1 MSDTLLEN
9 FGACT
14 DEVHDDLATAL
25 GAIRDMGMRSA
36 ELLAFGGKAV
46 VDMDDQELDHAR
58 GLLEEHGM
66 RATAIA
72 SLFLKTVQLGQVE
85 RGRVAHDP
93 AFKKDLEVLDAEIRA
108 ARALGAPIVRTYG
121 FRRDDMVGLGNP
133 SPRLPRG
140 GPLPDEVLEKI
151 AEGLRIAA
159 QRAADAGLILGL
171 ENVRSCW
178 ANSGHNTGKILRATD
193 HPALQAIWDPGNDF
207 VSGGQPYPE
216 GYEAVRGRICHV
228 HVKDARVVDHATGLI
243 AWEAVGR
250 GEVDYVEQFAALRRD
265 GYRGP
270 LSLETHWHPK
280 GPNGAPPDRIRD
292 SQISFEGIKQAL
304 EASLKAAAAPRA

>member
-1 MSDTLLEN
+1 MSDPLLEN

-25 GAIRDMGMRSA
+25 GAMRAMGMRSA
-36 ELLAFGGKAV
+36 ELLAFWGKPV
-46 VDMDDQELDHAR
+46 VEMDGSELDRAR

-66 RATAIA
+66 RVSAIG
-72 SLFLKTVQLGQVE
+72 SLFLKLVQLGHVE
-85 RGRVAHDP
+85 RGRVADDP
-93 AFKKDLEVLDAEIRA
+93 AFEGDLAILDAQIRV
-108 ARALGAPIVRTYG
+108 ARRLGAPIVRSYA

-140 GPLPDEVLEKI
+140 GPLPDEMPEKI

-178 ANSGHNTGKILRATD
+178 ANSGVNTGKILRAVD
-193 HPALQAIWDPGNDF
+193 HPALQAIWDPGNDY

-228 HVKDARVVDHATGLI
+228 HVKDARVVDQATGLI
-243 AWEAVGR
+243 AWDAVGR
-250 GEVDYVEQFAALRRD
+250 GDLDYAEQFAALRRD
-265 GYRGP
+265 GYAGP
-270 LSLETHWHPK
+270 LSLETHWHPT
-280 GPNGAPPDRIRD
+280 GPAGEPPDRVRD
-292 SQISFEGIKQAL
+292 SQVSFEGVKHDL
-304 EASLKAAAAPRA
+304 TASLTTARG